1 MILKLKKVALI
12 VIGYLVVSC
21 GSGNDRGELVGVK
34 GGQWKQPK
42 PYFNNRLF
50 PCPVIFLNRPSII
63 YTKRR
68 F

>member
-34 GGQWKQPK
+34 EGSG
-42 PYFNNRLF
+42 NSLS
-50 PCPVIFLNRPSII
+50 LMG
-63 YTKRR
+63 
-68 F
+68 